1 MLFSETARM
10 IGKKMKTMARVPS
23 KESVARSLAKA
34 HFKLEPGI
42 TRIFRLT
49 GPDEDDSMEPIKLLE
64 VNKRTVPV
72 GIQPV
77 EFGSHAV
84 SGIHYPSIIVDITP
98 SEFRQVKE
106 GTLPLPHGWQLD
118 KEYPRYPNAPH
129 RHL

>member
-1 MLFSETARM
+1 M
-10 IGKKMKTMARVPS
+10 IGKKMKTMAGVPS
-23 KESVARSLAKA
+23 KDSVAGLLARA

-77 EFGSHAV
+77 QFGSHDA

-98 SEFRQVKE
+98 SEFQQVRK
-106 GTLPLPHGWQLD
+106 GTLPLPHGWRLD
-118 KEYPRYPNAPH
+118 KEYSR
-129 RHL
+129 